1 MNIENSPKKKDGF
14 SHTFKSKYKFQ
25 KNSKKNKNSK
35 NFSEDDLINVDNNFN
50 KNKINFLEKLQ
61 ENEDV
66 GFIKTLIK
74 LKQKSNSNLLNPNR
88 ENENFEK
95 KTNNNNLYSKKTLAL
110 SPIKLNIN
118 ENNKKHIKSKSRNFK
133 TKNQYNNII
142 FNKLNNDNNIKN
154 NFISLNNNH
163 NNKNLLINLNTP
175 NNTKPI
181 KIKEKKS
188 HSQTKYQF
196 NKTLNNYKKKNI
208 DNNLKKENNN
218 NLNKTLHH
226 FNRRSHSQIHKNKKQ
241 IENKIPRAVINLYDE
256 IENKRYV
263 FTPKNKSEK

>member
-1 MNIENSPKKKDGF
+1 MNIENLSNKKDGF

-35 NFSEDDLINVDNNFN
+35 NYSEEDLIKLDNYN
-50 KNKINFLEKLQ
+50 KNKINFLEKLH

-74 LKQKSNSNLLNPNR
+74 LKQKSNSNLLNSNK

-95 KTNNNNLYSKKTLAL
+95 KNSIYNIYSKNTLAL
-110 SPIKLNIN
+110 SPLKLNLN
-118 ENNKKHIKSKSRNFK
+118 ENNKKHIKSKSRNFR
-133 TKNQYNNII
+133 TKNQYNNLIS
-142 FNKLNNDNNIKN
+142 NNYDNHKN
-154 NFISLNNNH
+154 NFYTINNNH
-163 NNKNLLINLNTP
+163 NDKKLLINLNIP

-188 HSQTKYQF
+188 HSQTKYKF
-196 NKTLNNYKKKNI
+196 SKSLKKYNKKNI
-208 DNNLKKENNN
+208 DNNNKKEINN
-218 NLNKTLHH
+218 NLNKTHQ
-226 FNRRSHSQIHKNKKQ
+226 FNRRSHSQISKNKKQ
-241 IENKIPRAVINLYDE
+241 FENKIPRAIINLYND

-263 FTPKNKSEK
+263 FTPKNKIKNE